1 MNGTYDMESEA
12 SIISACIAD
21 RQAFDVVVE
30 LESNND
36 LSPNGVV
43 LFKFITEYYGRDKNC
58 KSIDV
63 DVLLDTIEAQKPLAY
78 DKLAK
83 VVASLPEPSPA
94 NLITLLTEQRLKR
107 IGSEMTAAFAAG
119 DKSKAAALATE
130 YNDVFELGVYS
141 EDNEDELFKVYQGT
155 TMTELEEQKRK
166 GGNLV
171 LLPELLGDIVYDLA
185 YGDHI
190 CIFGMVNRGKSTIC
204 AQIAGDFAY
213 NDNIVLYIGNED
225 PAVRMVQRFICNM
238 AGCTVEEARDD
249 EEGTTARAMEEGYNN
264 IIFKHLPETRM
275 GDIRKLIEHFK
286 PDVVIVDQAR
296 NVIPDGKE
304 KDGAAKMETIFHQ
317 LRMLYSKYG
326 VLGVSVTQAGDK
338 DAKGKP
344 LDNKVKLEQ
353 NDIADSKYG
362 VAATMDVMIGIGA
375 TKPMMDMKQ
384 LYLNVCK
391 NKATLIHD
399 GVTCAIDSH
408 VYQVRP
414 Y

>member
-1 MNGTYDMESEA
+1 MESEA

-21 RQAFDVVVE
+21 RTAYDVVVQ
-30 LESNND
+30 LESNAD

-43 LFKFITEYYGRDKNC
+43 LFKFIAEYYKRDGKC
-58 KSIDV
+58 QSV
-63 DVLLDTIEAQKPLAY
+63 DVEVLLSTIETQKPMSCE
-78 DKLAK
+78 KLAK
-83 VVASLPEPSPA
+83 VLDNLPEPSPA

-107 IGSEMTAAFAAG
+107 IAADMTAAFASG
-119 DKSKAAALATE
+119 DTEKAANLADE
-130 YNDVFELGVYS
+130 YNDVYKLGVQS
-141 EDNEDELFKVYQGT
+141 EETEDALFEVYQGT
-155 TMTELEEQKRK
+155 TMSELEEQKRK

-171 LLPELLGDIVYDLA
+171 LLPDILGHIVYDLA

-190 CIFGMVNRGKSTIC
+190 CIFGMVNRGKSTVC

-238 AGCTVEEARDD
+238 AACTVEEARED
-249 EEGTTARAMEEGYNN
+249 EKGTTARAMAEGYGN

-275 GDIRKLIEHFK
+275 GDIRRLIERFE

-399 GVTCAIDSH
+399 GVICTIDSH
-408 VYQVRP
+408 IYQVRVD
-414 Y
+414 